1 MSDWQSWLVAALLLF
16 VAEMFAP
23 GFWLACVAI
32 GCLAAAAV
40 GLLPLVGLP
49 IQVVTFAVATVLSF
63 VGVRPLLLRHFSAAG
78 RGIRTNVDA
87 LIGKTGIVTER
98 IDPGTRSGR
107 VLVDGEDWRGASLDE
122 AAIESGT
129 RITVVQVDGNTLLVD
144 KES

>member
-1 MSDWQSWLVAALLLF
+1 MSDWQAWLVAALLLF

-49 IQVVTFAVATVLSF
+49 IQVVTFAATTVLSF
-63 VGVRPLLLRHFSAAG
+63 IGVRPLLLRHFSAG
-78 RGIRTNVDA
+78 GHGIRTNVDA